1 MVLTT
6 CITAL
11 KQSPWAVIFFIDY
24 ILNKESIMFSP
35 SNTEL
40 SPFCII
46 VLLFFLFEI
55 AVAQMHDKT
64 SHPAKNVMSQINRQG
79 SFGTN
84 ELILYDTNYIMI
96 S

>member
-1 MVLTT
+1 
-6 CITAL
+6 
-11 KQSPWAVIFFIDY
+11 
-24 ILNKESIMFSP
+24 MFSP

-96 S
+96 SWGREETSDKADAMADPSLR